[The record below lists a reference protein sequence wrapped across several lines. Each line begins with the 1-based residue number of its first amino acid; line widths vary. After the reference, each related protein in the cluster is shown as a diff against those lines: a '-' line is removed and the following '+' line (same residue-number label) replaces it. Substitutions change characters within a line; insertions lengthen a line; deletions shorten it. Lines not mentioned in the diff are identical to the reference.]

1 MKKFVLIVSV
11 TGYILAGCNK
21 TLLDTKPTDRYVEST
36 FWTTPEAVNAG
47 LTACYSSLR
56 GAGLYGS
63 TAIPLFEEA
72 ASPNAYSY
80 GNDQGFNSIAK
91 GQQSATTGGIISNR
105 WGSCYSGIGRCNT
118 FLVKSEMVG
127 MDEDLKRRMKG
138 EVYFLR
144 ALYYNMLQ
152 VHYGDVPLILDPP
165 DPATQSDLARTPRAQ
180 VVDQILKDLDSAAS
194 ILPAKYGSADK
205 GRATKGAALGLKAR
219 VLLFEASPLFN
230 TSADVNKWKAAADAA
245 KAVMNMASAAGYALY
260 SNYRALFLPANENNS
275 EVLFDVQYMYPD
287 QGNSFDLICRQYN
300 SNAPLLDLANAY
312 EMNNGLP
319 ITDPASGYNSA
330 KPYAN
335 RDPRLYATIV
345 YPGDTFMNV
354 KVTDTRFAI
363 TGFGMKKYSIYDKG
377 APPAGMSDL
386 KDGQS
391 ETNFIVLRY
400 ADILLMY
407 AEAQNE
413 FAGPDASV
421 YDALNKVRKRAGM
434 PDIAS
439 GYSKEQLRDIIRLE
453 RRIEFA
459 GEALY
464 YNDLRR
470 WKTAEVALNAT
481 IYNFKGAAIE
491 TRKFNPARDYWW
503 PIPQTQRDLNPN
515 LAQNLNY

>member
-1 MKKFVLIVSV
+1 MKKFVLIIAV

-21 TLLDTKPTDRYVEST
+21 SLLDTKPTDRYVEST
-36 FWTTPEAVNAG
+36 FWTTPEAVTAG

-91 GQQSATTGGIISNR
+91 GQQSPTTGGIISNR
-105 WGSCYSGIGRCNT
+105 WASCYGGIGRCNT
-118 FLVKSEMVG
+118 FLVKSQGVSI
-127 MDEDLKRRMKG
+127 DDATRNRMRG
-138 EVYFLR
+138 EVLFLR
-144 ALYYNMLQ
+144 ALYYYMLQ

-165 DPATQSDLARTPRAQ
+165 DPATQSGLDRTPRAQ
-180 VVDQILKDLDSAAS
+180 VVEQILKDLDSAAAV
-194 ILPAKYGSADK
+194 LPVKNATADR

-230 TSADVNKWKAAADAA
+230 TSADNNKWKKAADAA
-245 KAVMNMASAAGYALY
+245 NAVMAMASAAGYSLY
-260 SNYRALFLPANENNS
+260 SNYRNLFLPANENNS

-300 SNAPLLDLANAY
+300 SNAPLLDLANDY
-312 EMNNGLP
+312 EMNNGKP
-319 ITDPASGYNSA
+319 ITDNTSGYDPA

-354 KVTDTRFAI
+354 KVTETRFAI
-363 TGFGMKKYSIYDKG
+363 TGYGMKKYSIYDKG

-391 ETNFIVLRY
+391 ETNFIILRY

-413 FAGPDASV
+413 FSGPDATV
-421 YDALNKVRKRAGM
+421 YDAINKVRKRAGM
-434 PDIAS
+434 PDIAA
-439 GYSKEQLRDIIRLE
+439 GYSKDQLRDIIRHE

-470 WKTAEVALNAT
+470 WRTAEVALNAT

-491 TRKFNPARDYWW
+491 TRKFNLVRDYWW
-503 PIPQTQRDLNPN
+503 PIPQTQRDLNHN
-515 LAQNLNY
+515 LGQNLNY

>member
-1 MKKFVLIVSV
+1 MKKFVLIFTL

-21 TLLDTKPTDRYVEST
+21 SLLDTKPTDRYYESDY
-36 FWTTPEAVNAG
+36 WTTPEAVTAG

-56 GAGLYGS
+56 GGGTYGS
-63 TAIPLFEEA
+63 TAVPLWEEG
-72 ASPNAYSY
+72 ASSNVYCYS
-80 GNDQGFNSIAK
+80 NDLGFNSIAK
-91 GQQSATTGGIISNR
+91 GQQSPTTGGIISSR
-105 WGSCYSGIGRCNT
+105 WASCYGGIGRCNT
-118 FLVKSEMVG
+118 YLVKSELVDMG
-127 MDEDLKRRMKG
+127 TLKNRMKG
-138 EVYFLR
+138 EAYFLR

-165 DPATQSDLARTPRAQ
+165 DPATQSDISRTPRAQ
-180 VVDQILKDLDSAAS
+180 VVEQILKDLDSAAAL
-194 ILPAKYGSADK
+194 LPNKNATADK

-230 TSADVNKWKAAADAA
+230 TGNDNNKWKIAADAA
-245 KAVMNMASAAGYALY
+245 KAVMNMATASGYALDTD
-260 SNYRALFLPANENNS
+260 YRLMFLPADENNS

-300 SNAPLLDLANAY
+300 SNAPLLDLVNAY
-312 EMNNGLP
+312 QMKNGLS
-319 ITDPASGYNSA
+319 IKDPASGYDPT
-330 KPYAN
+330 KPYNN

-345 YPGDTFMNV
+345 YPGDTYMNV
-354 KVTDTRFAI
+354 KVTDSRFAL
-363 TGFGMKKYSIYDKG
+363 TGYGMKKYSIYDKG
-377 APPAGMSDL
+377 VPAAGTSDL

-391 ETNFIVLRY
+391 ETNFIILRY

-413 FAGPDASV
+413 FAGPDATV
-421 YDALNKVRKRAGM
+421 YDNINKIRKRAGM
-434 PDIAS
+434 PDIAAI
-439 GYSKEQLRDIIRLE
+439 YTKDQLRDIIRQE
-453 RRIEFA
+453 RRVEFA

-503 PIPQTQRDLNPN
+503 PVPQTQRDLNPN
-515 LAQNLNY
+515 LSQNLNY

>member
-1 MKKFVLIVSV
+1 MKKFVLIITI

-21 TLLDTKPTDRYVEST
+21 SLLDTKPTDRYVEST
-36 FWTTPEAVNAG
+36 FWTTPEAVTAG
-47 LTACYSSLR
+47 LTACYSSMR

-72 ASPNAYSY
+72 ASPNAYTY

-91 GQQSATTGGIISNR
+91 GQQSPTTGGIITNR
-105 WGSCYSGIGRCNT
+105 WASCYGGIGRCNT
-118 FLVKSEMVG
+118 FLVKSGPVN
-127 MDEDLKRRMKG
+127 MDEALKKRMRG
-138 EVYFLR
+138 EVQFLR
-144 ALYYNMLQ
+144 ALYYYMLQ

-165 DPATQSDLARTPRAQ
+165 DPVTQASLERTPRAQ
-180 VVDQILKDLDSAAS
+180 VVAQILSDLDSAALV
-194 ILPAKYGSADK
+194 LPAKNASADIGK
-205 GRATKGAALGLKAR
+205 ATKGAALGLKAR
-219 VLLFEASPLFN
+219 VLLFEASPLLN
-230 TSADVNKWKAAADAA
+230 TGSDNNKWKNAANAA
-245 KAVMNMASAAGYALY
+245 KAVMDMASAAGYALY
-260 SNYRALFLPANENNS
+260 PGYRELFLPAYENNQ
-275 EVLFDVQYMYPD
+275 EVMFDVQYMYPD

-312 EMNNGLP
+312 EMKSGLP
-319 ITDPASGYNSA
+319 ITDPASGYDPT
-330 KPYAN
+330 KPYDN

-345 YPGDTFMNV
+345 YPGDVYMGV
-354 KVTDTRFAI
+354 KVTDSRFAI
-363 TGFGMKKYSIYDKG
+363 TGYGMKKYSIYDNG
-377 APPAGMSDL
+377 TPPAGMSDL

-391 ETNFIVLRY
+391 ETNFIILRY

-413 FAGPDASV
+413 FAGPDATV
-421 YDALNKVRKRAGM
+421 YDAINKVRKRAGM
-434 PDIAS
+434 PNIVS
-439 GYSKEQLRDIIRLE
+439 GFTKDQLREIIRHE

-481 IYNFKGAAIE
+481 IYNYKGAAIE
-491 TRKFNPARDYWW
+491 TRKFNAARDYWW

-515 LAQNLNY
+515 LAQNPNY

>member
-1 MKKFVLIVSV
+1 MKKFVLLIIITAYIV
-11 TGYILAGCNK
+11 AGCNK
-21 TLLDTKPTDRYVEST
+21 SLLDTQPTDRYYEST
-36 FWTTPEAVNAG
+36 YWGTPEAVTAG
-47 LTACYSSLR
+47 LSACYAELR

-72 ASPNAYSY
+72 ASPNAYTY

-91 GQQSATTGGIISNR
+91 GQQTPTTGGIISNR
-105 WGSCYSGIGRCNT
+105 WATCYGGIGRCNT
-118 FLVKSEMVG
+118 FLVKSKSVA
-127 MDEDLKRRMKG
+127 MDEALKRRMAG
-138 EVYFLR
+138 EAYFLR
-144 ALYYNMLQ
+144 ALFYNMLQ
-152 VHYGDVPLILDPP
+152 VHYGDAPLILDPP
-165 DPATQSDLARTPRAQ
+165 DPATQSDLARTPRAK
-180 VVDQILKDLDSAAS
+180 VINQILIDLDSAAA
-194 ILPAKYGSADK
+194 ILPVKYAAADK

-230 TSADVNKWKAAADAA
+230 QGDDKNKWKNAADAA
-245 KAVMNMASAAGYALY
+245 KAVMNTASAAGYALY
-260 SNYRALFLPANENNS
+260 SNYREMFLPEKENNA

-312 EMNNGLP
+312 EMKNGLP
-319 ITDPASGYNSA
+319 ITDPASGYDPA
-330 KPYAN
+330 KPYVN

-345 YPGDTFMNV
+345 YPGDSFMNA
-354 KVTDTRFAI
+354 KVSTTRFAI
-363 TGFGMKKYSIYDKG
+363 TGYGMKKYSIYDKG
-377 APPAGMSDL
+377 PAPTGKSDL

-413 FAGPDASV
+413 FAGPDATV
-421 YDALNKVRKRAGM
+421 YDAINKVRARAGM
-434 PDIAS
+434 PDIVA
-439 GYSKEQLRDIIRLE
+439 GYTKEQLRDIIRHE

-481 IYNFKGAAIE
+481 IYNYKGAAIE

-515 LAQNLNY
+515 LEQNPNY